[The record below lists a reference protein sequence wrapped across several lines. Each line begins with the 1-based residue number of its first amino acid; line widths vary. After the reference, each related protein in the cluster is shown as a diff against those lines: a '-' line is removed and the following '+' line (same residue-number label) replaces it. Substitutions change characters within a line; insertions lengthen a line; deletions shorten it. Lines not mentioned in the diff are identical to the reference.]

1 MPTRR
6 IFFSFALASQHSLV
20 LLDVNLH
27 LTLQINVVATECILV
42 LCVRCKFLVGTII
55 PSWLAIFL
63 LISYSSLFVPHK
75 KAIILN
81 SPPPPC
87 PVDTIYYGGCV
98 AQCYPINASTT
109 TSLETNTPHY
119 YFLFSS
125 ISYST
130 VLKLLAKWLR
140 LFVQK
145 LHQPALASVTTSF
158 FILLIVVVVI
168 IAQR

>member
-6 IFFSFALASQHSLV
+6 IFFFSFALASQHV

-42 LCVRCKFLVGTII
+42 YVYVCQFLVGTII
-55 PSWLAIFL
+55 PSWLASIFL
-63 LISYSSLFVPHK
+63 LISYSSLFVPPHK
-75 KAIILN
+75 RAIILN

-130 VLKLLAKWLR
+130 VLKLLC
-140 LFVQK
+140 Q
-145 LHQPALASVTTSF
+145 QSG
-158 FILLIVVVVI
+158 
-168 IAQR
+168 